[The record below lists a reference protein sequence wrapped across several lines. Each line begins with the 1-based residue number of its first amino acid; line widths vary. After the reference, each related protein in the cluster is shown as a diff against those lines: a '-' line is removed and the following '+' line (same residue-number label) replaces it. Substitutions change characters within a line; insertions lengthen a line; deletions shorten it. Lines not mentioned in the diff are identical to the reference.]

1 MSEGFDPA
9 AFLAKRGPAPRAEAG
24 FDPGAFLAG
33 TRQGPLA
40 SAAPTARE
48 ALDRAMDQGFTFG
61 YADEI
66 NGAAQALGEKYLP
79 ESLGGGGAAAARKPI
94 GDLYRGNRD
103 SFRQE
108 NKAAEDAHPW
118 MYLAGNVLGGL
129 PSGALLPGF
138 TAAKGAG
145 LAAQG
150 AGKAARI
157 LTAAA
162 NAGGQGLAYGAGS
175 SSAADALGVA
185 KDAAKFGVAGAGLGA
200 AGATVA
206 EGLGAASRAFGR
218 ASSKAV
224 QRAEEMGAKEAAAQV
239 ASARGSLGAQRQQA
253 NRLVENLQRL
263 KDSGTAT
270 PDQLM
275 QLEAMKPHLEA
286 LNRKLMDAG
295 LKDLPGMAA
304 DVEGAQ
310 AAYGALAEAEPAMA
324 QAAAARILSPRAA
337 GQQLLDRAKRYWPV
351 LAGAAVGHML
361 PAVGI
366 GFGGLAGRALSP
378 TARALWKMAK
388 HPAVASR
395 LAAGA
400 EKTAGFGADLLGAVT
415 PGVRALE
422 GDAAHLFPVGQPS
435 LAQGDQSPEDI
446 LKQLAQAD
454 ALRRRRPEM
463 TP

>member
-40 SAAPTARE
+40 STAPTARE
-48 ALDRAMDQGFTFG
+48 ALGRGGLQGATLGFG
-61 YADEI
+61 DEGT
-66 NGAAQALGEKYLP
+66 GAITSLMQGATNLLPQSARDKLDLVQAP
-79 ESLGGGGAAAARKPI
+79 A
-94 GDLYRGNRD
+94 GDAYTYSRD
-103 SFRQE
+103 LERE
-108 NKAAEDAHPW
+108 RNKAAEDAPGGD
-118 MYLAGNVLGGL
+118 YLAGNIIGTLATA
-129 PSGALLPGF
+129 PLLPGL
-138 TAAKGAG
+138 K
-145 LAAQG
+145 AAQG

-185 KDAAKFGVAGAGLGA
+185 KDAGKFGIAGAGLGA
-200 AGATVA
+200 AGATAA
-206 EGLGAASRAFGR
+206 EVLGGASRAFGR
-218 ASSKAV
+218 SEARAV
-224 QRAEEMGAKEAAAQV
+224 QRGEELGAKEAAAKV
-239 ASARGSLGAQRQQA
+239 ASARGSLGAQVQQA

-263 KDSGTAT
+263 EASGMAT
-270 PDQLM
+270 PDQVSHLRA
-275 QLEAMKPHLEA
+275 LRPHLET

-295 LKDLPGMAA
+295 LRDLPGMAA

-310 AAYGALAEAEPAMA
+310 AAYQAIAGAEPAMA
-324 QAAAARILSPRAA
+324 GEAAARLLSPGEAARQLGARA
-337 GQQLLDRAKRYWPV
+337 LRYGLPV
-351 LAGAAVGHML
+351 AAGAA
-361 PAVGI
+361 
-366 GFGGLAGRALSP
+366 GGLLGPVGGAIGYFAGGGARPAMHAL
-378 TARALWKMAK
+378 RRMAQ
-388 HPAVASR
+388 HPSVAK
-395 LAAGA
+395 LAA
-400 EKTAGFGADLLGAVT
+400 TAGERLTGFGADLLGAAA

-422 GDAAHLFPVGQPS
+422 GDAAHLFPLGQPA
-435 LAQGDQSPEDI
+435 LAEGDQSPEDI